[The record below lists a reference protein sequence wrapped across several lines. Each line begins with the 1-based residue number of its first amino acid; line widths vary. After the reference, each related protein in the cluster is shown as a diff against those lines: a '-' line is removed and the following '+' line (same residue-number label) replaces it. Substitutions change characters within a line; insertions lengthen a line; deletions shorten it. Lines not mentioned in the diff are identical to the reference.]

1 MLSMKKSPL
10 QTTFVTYNGTYDLK
24 EKLKLEQAV
33 KMENGTE
40 QNGVPQNK
48 DGSGENETHTQF
60 TNPAFVKDEEK

>member
-10 QTTFVTYNGTYDLK
+10 QGTFVTSNGTADLK
-24 EKLKLEQAV
+24 EKPELEHAV

-48 DGSGENETHTQF
+48 DGGGENETNTQF
-60 TNPAFVKDEEK
+60 TNPAFVNDEEK

>member
-10 QTTFVTYNGTYDLK
+10 QTTFVTPNGT
-24 EKLKLEQAV
+24 EKPELEHAV

-40 QNGVPQNK
+40 QNGLPQNK
-48 DGSGENETHTQF
+48 DGGGENETNTQF